1 MTCFI
6 YLLWCP
12 VFLAGLVLV
21 PLPACPAPGGQG
33 GDVQSLVCERR
44 NVKTLQAV
52 QSIFYKC
59 ALGLQGVISKSP
71 IVQLPWEPNSNRLLD
86 FGGTAVLH
94 LDQKSSE
101 F

>member
-1 MTCFI
+1 MTRFI

-71 IVQLPWEPNSNRLLD
+71 IVQLPWEPN
-86 FGGTAVLH
+86 
-94 LDQKSSE
+94 
-101 F
+101 